1 MATASKIN
9 CGPCH
14 VENLTKEADVWCIEC
29 EEGLCQECM
38 NFHKRMKYSRN
49 HKTVG
54 VSSYEGNK
62 RLISNISLQCE
73 NHEEVLDLF
82 CPNHLIPCCAKCVST
97 DHSNCVGIISL
108 QSAIKNETLNS
119 KCEDLQNTLEITHLD
134 FKNLISNRKSNLEM
148 IKQQKDKIKQ
158 YFVNFREELLTKFDN
173 LQREALSEL
182 TPFENN
188 EEQNIRNL
196 VTELESREIEIDKMK
211 ETEKIIV
218 ECASVEQAFVKKLN
232 IRENISKQQQYLSD
246 ILEGEALLETA
257 IMCEEKATVSS
268 IFSDVNSLLNINI
281 NKTKPDVKLATVS
294 HSNVIAQTASGYLPN
309 LKDIQLEYEGQIDI
323 PYTAYLFGRNV
334 SNVVNISSSR
344 LAMCDSNSELFVLD
358 HRKMVLEDCDV
369 SGSPWDVVL
378 IDDTTL
384 AATYPQ
390 ESVIKLVSADSFLHI
405 KSLGLTGKGRGLCFT
420 GKRLVVGVNG
430 KEIQFLD
437 LDGQINWSFSVEER
451 GSVGLSYLHFDNG
464 HIYCSDYQT
473 HTLQCFD
480 VKGNIVW
487 EFQNQCFLKSPR
499 GICSDQYG
507 NIFVVG
513 LESNNIVSITRNGNF
528 GEELCNLSNEVKKP
542 KCICFNKI
550 NQRLYIS
557 NETGE
562 TIAVYQVIY
571 YK

>member
-1 MATASKIN
+1 ME
-9 CGPCH
+9 G
-14 VENLTKEADVWCIEC
+14 LTKEAEMWCIEC

-38 NFHKRMKYSRN
+38 NFHKRMKYSRK
-49 HKTVG
+49 HKTVD

-62 RLISNISLQCE
+62 ELISNTSLQCE

-82 CPNHLIPCCAKCVST
+82 CPNHLFPCCAKCVST
-97 DHSNCVGIISL
+97 DHANCMGIISL

-119 KCEDLQNTLEITHLD
+119 KCDDLRNTLENTHLN

-158 YFVNFREELLTKFDN
+158 YLLNFREELLTKFDN
-173 LQREALSEL
+173 LEREALSEL

-188 EEQNIRNL
+188 EEQNIRKL

-211 ETEKIIV
+211 KTEKVIV
-218 ECASVEQAFVKKLN
+218 EYASVEQAFVKKLN

-246 ILEGEALLETA
+246 ILEGKSVLETE
-257 IMCEEKATVSS
+257 IICEERATVSS

-281 NKTKPDVKLATVS
+281 NKTKPDVKLVTVS
-294 HSNVIAQTASGYLPN
+294 HSDVVAQIASGYLPN

-334 SNVVNISSSR
+334 SNIANISSSQI
-344 LAMCDSNSELFVLD
+344 AVCDSNSELLVLD
-358 HRKMVLEDCDV
+358 HRKMVLKDFDV
-369 SGSPWDVVL
+369 TGSPWDVVI

-384 AATYPQ
+384 AATFPQ
-390 ESVIKLVSADSFLHI
+390 KNVIKLVSADSFLHI
-405 KSLGLTGKGRGLCFT
+405 RTLGLTGKGRGLCFT
-420 GKRLVVGVNG
+420 GERLVVGVNG

-437 LDGQINWSFSVEER
+437 LDGQINSSFSVEER
-451 GSVGLSYLHFDNG
+451 ESVGLSYLHFDNG
-464 HIYCSDYQT
+464 HIYCSDYQSNA
-473 HTLQCFD
+473 LQCFD
-480 VKGNIVW
+480 VKGNIIW
-487 EFQNQCFLKSPR
+487 EFQNPSCLKSPR

-507 NIFVVG
+507 NLFVVG
-513 LESNNIVSITRNGNF
+513 LKSNNIVSITRNGKF
-528 GEELCNLSNEVKKP
+528 GGELLNLSNEVKKP
-542 KCICFNKI
+542 KCICFDKI
-550 NQRLYIS
+550 KKRLYIS